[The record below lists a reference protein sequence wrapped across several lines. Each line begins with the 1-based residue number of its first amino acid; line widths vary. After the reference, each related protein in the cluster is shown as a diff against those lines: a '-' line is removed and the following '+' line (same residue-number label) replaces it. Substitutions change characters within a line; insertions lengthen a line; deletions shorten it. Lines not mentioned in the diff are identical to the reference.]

1 MKSSYWL
8 NVAVATLC
16 FAASALLGASTPTKT
31 APAQL
36 RASNVIVIL
45 RDQKPEL
52 PALRGMRGTR
62 AAALGA
68 AQDPVVAHLQASGA
82 TRIHRFE
89 LINAVSAHV
98 SAAEAELLA
107 AHPLVQAVVPE
118 RVIRL
123 PRLDRAASR
132 PLQHARA
139 RGAAAHAYRLPRSH
153 RAAGAARARR
163 ERGVRDRQGGQ
174 GRLDRRWP
182 RSDRCR
188 FHAYRW
194 HAGVRRLPGLLRR
207 SGRHANPRR

>member
-62 AAALGA
+62 TAALSA
-68 AQDPVVAHLQASGA
+68 AQDPFVAHLQTSGA

-98 SAAEAELLA
+98 SPAEAQQLA

-123 PRLDRAASR
+123 PRQAKGTSLLGNMSPDSKPSPALCNTLEPEALQLTHTAYLDPNVPQAQR
-132 PLQHARA
+132 
-139 RGAAAHAYRLPRSH
+139 
-153 RAAGAARARR
+153 
-163 ERGVRDRQGGQ
+163 VRDGTGE
-174 GRLDRRWP
+174 
-182 RSDRCR
+182 
-188 FHAYRW
+188 F
-194 HAGVRRLPGLLRR
+194 VT
-207 SGRHANPRR
+207 